1 MAEVLFPPG
10 KRSRD
15 IDDNDTDDDAPL
27 RVILRGPAS
36 ISEEVVV
43 ALGDALGDATRSR
56 AFTTRSR
63 ASTASDATGE
73 ALLPAL
79 RYPLSSK

>member
-15 IDDNDTDDDAPL
+15 IDDHDTDDDAPL

-56 AFTTRSR
+56 ASTTRSR